1 MAVDKTE
8 PPIKVILTVAA
19 LSLGT
24 LVTLRVLFVSYFNDQ
39 YDSHTNRQIDAM
51 MQQGSP
57 VATAS
62 RVRDE
67 EARRL
72 SGLPAA
78 LAAVSRGE
86 RPGSIAPTASTDVA
100 ALQGWTLLQREV
112 PRPPPAP
119 APAVVDPAPVAVP
132 VVPGAL
138 APANAVPAAAPVVAP
153 APIPAAV
160 PAAAHPVAAPAAAPM
175 VH

>member
-8 PPIKVILTVAA
+8 PPIKVILTVSA

-24 LVTLRVLFVSYFNDQ
+24 LVTLRVLFVSYFNTQ
-39 YDSHTNRQIDAM
+39 YEAHATRQIDAM
-51 MQQGSP
+51 MQQGSYI
-57 VATAS
+57 ATTAG
-62 RVRDE
+62 VRGE

-72 SGLPAA
+72 TGLPAA
-78 LAAVSRGE
+78 MAAVSRGE
-86 RPGSIAPTASTDVA
+86 RPGTISPTASTDVA

-119 APAVVDPAPVAVP
+119 APAVVEPAAAAVP

-138 APANAVPAAAPVVAP
+138 APAGAVPPAAPVAAP
-153 APIPAAV
+153 APVPA
-160 PAAAHPVAAPAAAPM
+160 PAAAHPAAAPAAAPM